1 MPPQPSVEADAESQS
16 RRSRQRAADRARVK
30 RSGLRIDEEVVEER
44 IVGDRNRERRGTRA
58 SDASSAARGIGD
70 DKTVGRVNEHLHAER
85 REARLR
91 KADCEQRAR
100 AADALR
106 CIRSWR
112 ISLMGASERT
122 NSCGPS

>member
-1 MPPQPSVEADAESQS
+1 MKLERSVEADAESQS

-44 IVGDRNRERRGTRA
+44 IVGDRNRERRRARA
-58 SDASSAARGIGD
+58 SDASSAARRIGD
-70 DKTVGRVNEHLHAER
+70 DEAVGRIDKHLHAER
-85 REARLR
+85 WEARLR
-91 KADCEQRAR
+91 TADCEQRKR